1 MGTSLRVTPFNFLP
15 DKLPSDSWRVF
26 VNKEKVE
33 GVFEFHNTYK
43 KDLFLEGYSDEII
56 EKLVKDVGWEE
67 EFNNY
72 CENILK
78 NL

>member
-15 DKLPSDSWRVF
+15 GKLPSDSWRVF
-26 VNKEKVE
+26 INKEKVE
-33 GVFEFHNTYK
+33 GVFEFHNKYK

-56 EKLVKDVGWEE
+56 EKLIKDVGWEQ

-72 CENILK
+72 CESILQ